1 MPRERKIAPVREWR
15 DRHLRGTDNKAE
27 AKAMTYRVTV
37 IPGDGIGPEVSE
49 AARRVI
55 DASGVPIAW
64 EVREAGMTALESQ
77 GALLPEATLDS
88 LKQNKVGLKGPM
100 TTPIGSGFRSVNVGL
115 RQALGLY
122 ANLRPGKSLEG
133 VQSAF
138 RDIDLVVIRENL
150 EGMYSGVEFD
160 TGTPEAAA
168 VIGAINAH
176 SKKQVD
182 PSAAVSIKVITP
194 AESRRIVEY
203 AFEYA
208 RANGRRQ
215 VTAVHKANIMKF
227 TDGLFLREAQA
238 VAERYPDIAFN
249 DRIVDNMCMQLMQK
263 PQEYDVLVMPNLY
276 GDIISDLVAGMVG
289 GLGVAPSG
297 NIGPDGA
304 VFEAIHGSAPS
315 HAGKNEANP
324 TAMILSG
331 ALMLRHLGERAAA
344 ERVEGAVAA
353 VIASGKDVTYDLR
366 PDRNPRRAATT
377 TRMTEAIVAAMAA

>member
-1 MPRERKIAPVREWR
+1 MA
-15 DRHLRGTDNKAE
+15 
-27 AKAMTYRVTV
+27 YRVTL

-55 DASGVPIAW
+55 DGSGVPIEW
-64 EVREAGMTALESQ
+64 EVRAAGMTALESE
-77 GALLPEATLDS
+77 GDLLPAATIES
-88 LKQNKVGLKGPM
+88 LKRNTLGLKGPM

-115 RQALGLY
+115 RQELGLY

-150 EGMYSGVEFD
+150 EGMYTGIEFD
-160 TGTPEAAA
+160 TGSAEAAE
-168 VIGAINAH
+168 VIDAINER
-176 SKKQVD
+176 SKKKID
-182 PSAAVSIKVITP
+182 SSAAISIKVITA
-194 AESRRIVEY
+194 AESRRIVEF

-227 TDGLFLREAQA
+227 SDGLFLREAQA

-249 DRIVDNMCMQLMQK
+249 DRIIDNMCMQLMQK

-276 GDIISDLVAGMVG
+276 GDIVSDLIAGMIG

-297 NIGPDGA
+297 NIGPEGA
-304 VFEAIHGSAPS
+304 VFEAIHGSAPT

-331 ALMLRHLGERAAA
+331 ALMLRYMGERAAA
-344 ERVEGAVAA
+344 EKVEGAVAE
-353 VIASGKDVTYDLR
+353 VIAAGKDVTYDLR
-366 PDRNPRRAATT
+366 QDRDPSKATT
-377 TRMTEAIVAAMAA
+377 TTGMTDAIIAAMGG

>member
-1 MPRERKIAPVREWR
+1 VSYK
-15 DRHLRGTDNKAE
+15 
-27 AKAMTYRVTV
+27 VTL
-37 IPGDGIGPEVSE
+37 IPGDGIGPEVSG
-49 AARRVI
+49 AAQRVL
-55 DASGVPIAW
+55 DASGVAFEW
-64 EVREAGMTALESQ
+64 DVREAGMTALESQ
-77 GALLPEATLDS
+77 GDVLPEATLDS
-88 LKQNKVGLKGPM
+88 LKENKVGLKGPM

-133 VQSAF
+133 VQSTF
-138 RDIDLVVIRENL
+138 RNIDLVVVRENL

-160 TGTPEAAA
+160 TGTVEAAE
-168 VIGAINAH
+168 VIDAINER

-182 PSAAVSIKVITP
+182 GSAAISIKIIT
-194 AESRRIVEY
+194 AAGSRRIVEY

-208 RANGRRQ
+208 RANGRKQ
-215 VTAVHKANIMKF
+215 VTAFHKANIMKF

-238 VAERYPDIAFN
+238 VAERYPEIAFN

-276 GDIISDLVAGMVG
+276 GDIVSDLVAGMIG

-331 ALMLRHLGERAAA
+331 ALMLRHLGEQAAA
-344 ERVEGAVAA
+344 ERVENATAA
-353 VIASGKDVTYDLR
+353 VIAEGKDVTYDLR
-366 PDRNPRRAATT
+366 ADRDPSKAAST
-377 TRMTEAIVAAMAA
+377 TRMTDAIIEAMGR

>member
-1 MPRERKIAPVREWR
+1 MAAPPAGATMTERERTGSSG
-15 DRHLRGTDNKAE
+15 RGGTMA
-27 AKAMTYRVTV
+27 YRVTL

-49 AARRVI
+49 AARRAI
-55 DASGVPIAW
+55 DATGVPIEW
-64 EVREAGMTALESQ
+64 EVREAGLTALESQ
-77 GALLPEATLDS
+77 GDVLPEETLAS
-88 LKQNKVGLKGPM
+88 LKRNKVGLKGPM

-122 ANLRPGKSLEG
+122 ANLRPGKSMKG

-138 RDIDLVVIRENL
+138 EDIDLVVVRENL
-150 EGMYSGVEFD
+150 EGMYTGIEFD
-160 TGTPEAAA
+160 TGTSEAAEM
-168 VIGAINAH
+168 IDAINAR
-176 SKKQVD
+176 SAKQIA
-182 PSAAVSIKVITP
+182 PSAAIAIKVITP
-194 AESRRIVEY
+194 EASRRIVEF

-227 TDGLFLREAQA
+227 ADGLFLREAQA

-276 GDIISDLVAGMVG
+276 GDIVSDLVAGMVG

-297 NIGPDGA
+297 NIGPNGA

-344 ERVEGAVAA
+344 ERVEGAVAD
-353 VIASGKDVTYDLR
+353 VIAGGKDVTYDLR
-366 PDRNPRRAATT
+366 PDRDPSKAATT
-377 TRMTEAIVAAMAA
+377 TGMTDAIIAAMAA

>member
-1 MPRERKIAPVREWR
+1 MERASCAQFAKGAKPVSY
-15 DRHLRGTDNKAE
+15 K
-27 AKAMTYRVTV
+27 VTL
-37 IPGDGIGPEVSE
+37 IPGDGIGPEVSG
-49 AARRVI
+49 AAQRVLN
-55 DASGVPIAW
+55 ASGVAFEW
-64 EVREAGMTALESQ
+64 DVREAGMTALESQ
-77 GALLPEATLDS
+77 GDVLPEATLNS
-88 LKQNKVGLKGPM
+88 LRENKVGLKGPM

-133 VQSAF
+133 VQSTF
-138 RDIDLVVIRENL
+138 HNIDLVVVRENL

-160 TGTPEAAA
+160 TGTEEAAE
-168 VIGAINAH
+168 VIDAINER
-176 SKKQVD
+176 SKKKVD
-182 PSAAVSIKVITP
+182 SSAAISIKIIT
-194 AESRRIVEY
+194 AAASRRIVEY

-208 RANGRRQ
+208 RANGRKQ

-263 PQEYDVLVMPNLY
+263 PQDYDVLVMPNLY
-276 GDIISDLVAGMVG
+276 GDIVSDLVAGMIG

-331 ALMLRHLGERAAA
+331 ALMLRHLGEQAAA
-344 ERVEGAVAA
+344 ERVENATAA
-353 VIASGKDVTYDLR
+353 VIAEGKDVTYDLR
-366 PDRNPRRAATT
+366 ADRDTSKAAST
-377 TRMTEAIVAAMAA
+377 TRMTDAIIEAMEN